1 MGRAEDGWQRTDSEE
16 RIVGNFNNGATPWN
30 ANDVGTA
37 HGGEDSQSGDVELGD
52 VAVGHKAGGFVTSSV
67 VGPDEK
73 QDTDWH
79 RRDGSNIIKT
89 VDIDQYSST
98 SRSPA

>member
-37 HGGEDSQSGDVELGD
+37 HGGEDSQTGDVELGD
-52 VAVGHKAGGFVTSSV
+52 VALGHKAGGYVTSSV
-67 VGPDEK
+67 AGPDEK
-73 QDTDWH
+73 KDTDWH
-79 RRDGSNIIKT
+79 RREASNIVKT

-98 SRSPA
+98 SRSPG